1 MVRRTSNERLAM
13 DVPIPLHLH
22 QSQHGQGCPSS
33 SCRQFKSGS
42 TEAVGNYHLHARPK
56 TTKNMTL
63 ARGGIKMGEGS
74 LPDGTCSRKSDQNLN
89 ETTRKAEL
97 VPALNLTTGEDKL
110 SIHSILKTS
119 THHARAELH
128 IVVNR
133 PIRHP
138 VHPNLQRPIRSRDY
152 ISPNQPS
159 PAPLPRKMS
168 EKRRTLM
175 RIIPLQIIR
184 SPIMQIHRLPEWII
198 SWPKSPPILL
208 KLVTEHKHEL
218 LSPQIWWLG
227 VCRLGCVLVDEPHV
241 PDELRD
247 LPRSIDPPKVE
258 PAAFALLSGSKVCDE
273 RIAWWG
279 VVQAKTVTRM
289 PRDNQVKVEL
299 SAEAKQNHNGQQRT
313 STTKQVH
320 IMSDDAQKE
329 HDEEDLQKSHDA

>member
-1 MVRRTSNERLAM
+1 
-13 DVPIPLHLH
+13 
-22 QSQHGQGCPSS
+22 
-33 SCRQFKSGS
+33 
-42 TEAVGNYHLHARPK
+42 
-56 TTKNMTL
+56 MTL

-218 LSPQIWWLG
+218 LSPQI
-227 VCRLGCVLVDEPHV
+227 
-241 PDELRD
+241 
-247 LPRSIDPPKVE
+247 
-258 PAAFALLSGSKVCDE
+258 
-273 RIAWWG
+273 
-279 VVQAKTVTRM
+279 
-289 PRDNQVKVEL
+289 
-299 SAEAKQNHNGQQRT
+299 
-313 STTKQVH
+313 
-320 IMSDDAQKE
+320 
-329 HDEEDLQKSHDA
+329 